1 MKLRFK
7 RYFSHHRA
15 TLNNYAAHIYSLTE
29 YTANILKAYVQDENN
44 NFKSS
49 STFSNCIRSVPIE
62 DDEIMVS
69 LDVTSL

>member
-1 MKLRFK
+1 M
-7 RYFSHHRA
+7 
-15 TLNNYAAHIYSLTE
+15 YSLNK

-44 NFKSS
+44 NVKNS
-49 STFSNCIRSVPIE
+49 STFCNCIRSVPIE